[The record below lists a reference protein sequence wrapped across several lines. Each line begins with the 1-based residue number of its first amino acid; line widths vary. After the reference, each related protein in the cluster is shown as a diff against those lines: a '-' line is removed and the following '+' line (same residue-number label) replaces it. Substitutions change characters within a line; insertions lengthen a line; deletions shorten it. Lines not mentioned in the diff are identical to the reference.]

1 MPGSHVR
8 RGRRPSRSRS
18 PAGAAAKAEPD
29 APWRAAARPQ
39 AKSSARGSVEPVVE
53 RVRVGTVVR
62 HVAPST
68 PPPAARA
75 ADRDR
80 LRLRL
85 GSVGGLHACVRD
97 EISEILRQHNQMAH
111 GFGSEILT
119 AVDGC
124 FDDFSS
130 AVQGIDIVRFELP
143 THSEE
148 SVGEDE

>member
-1 MPGSHVR
+1 MSAVVADL
-8 RGRRPSRSRS
+8 RGRGRPRELQPRPSLTLLGEQLHVLRPR
-18 PAGAAAKAEPD
+18 
-29 APWRAAARPQ
+29 ARPVD
-39 AKSSARGSVEPVVE
+39 SVEPVVE
-53 RVRVGTVVR
+53 RVRVGTAVR
-62 HVAPST
+62 QVAPST
-68 PPPAARA
+68 PPPAAHA

-85 GSVGGLHACVRD
+85 GSVGGLHACVRN

-130 AVQGIDIVRFELP
+130 AVQGIDTVRFELP